1 MFQLITL
8 ITRILDMLAEMSN
21 IIQYIFADLFV
32 LAMLQTIQSPV
43 NLFCEKKYFL
53 GELLKSWAFY

>member
-32 LAMLQTIQSPV
+32 LAML
-43 NLFCEKKYFL
+43 
-53 GELLKSWAFY
+53 